1 MKLNKTFGRIATT
14 LVATAMLAS
23 VAAVPAF
30 AVENG
35 GVITG
40 TDGAAIQAITFNKTL
55 RLPIDVDIPTVTF
68 TFSLDAPTGPV
79 DENATDASSSQT
91 IPVEAGTGSWD
102 KTVSFSSGDED
113 LAVDGT
119 TTKTVTKEVSFG
131 VPTFSAAGVYKYL
144 LTEDILT
151 DDDTSATLSDFTQ
164 SDETRAVYFFVKNVE
179 IDGQSK
185 PVVTGAII
193 SDSDSF
199 TTVAADKTD
208 TIVNYYM
215 LEGDP
220 DDDKPDEEPDVKA
233 NDLTITKKVDG
244 DMGNRTEEFEFS
256 IIVGTSGSGKTY
268 NYFIN
273 GKEAETPI
281 AAGAEIPNIKLSHDD
296 TIRITG
302 LSADETVQITEDAAM
317 VNGTMNSDGYTTTYQ
332 VTNGDLTP
340 GNTVTT
346 GLATD
351 SDGKVISTTVTFTNT
366 RAAVSP
372 TGLIMDIA
380 PYALLVVVAAAG
392 CFVFLRKRRED

>member
-68 TFSLDAPTGPV
+68 TFSLDAPTRPV
-79 DENATDASSSQT
+79 DENATDANSSQT
-91 IPVEAGTGSWD
+91 IPVEAGTGNWNE
-102 KTVSFSSGDED
+102 TVSFSSDDEN
-113 LAVDGT
+113 LAEDGT
-119 TTKTVTKEVSFG
+119 TTKTVTKEVSFD

-144 LTEDILT
+144 LTEDTLT
-151 DDDTSATLSDFTQ
+151 DDNTSAALSDFTQ
-164 SDETRAVYFFVKNVE
+164 SDVTRAVYFFVENVE
-179 IDGQSK
+179 IDDQSK

-244 DMGNRTEEFEFS
+244 DMGNKNEEFEFS
-256 IIVGTSGSGKTY
+256 IVVGTSGSGKTY

-281 AAGAEIPNIKLSHDD
+281 AAGDEIPNVMLSHDD

-302 LSADETVQITEDAAM
+302 LSAGESVSITEDAA
-317 VNGTMNSDGYTTTYQ
+317 NNDGSMNSAGYTTTYQ
-332 VTNGDLTP
+332 VTQGQATP
-340 GNTVTT
+340 GKTITT
-346 GLATD
+346 GLATG
-351 SDGKVISTTVTFTNT
+351 SDGKTISTTVTFTNI
-366 RAAVSP
+366 RNAVSP

-380 PYALLVVVAAAG
+380 PYVLLVVAAAAG
-392 CFVFLRKRRED
+392 CFVFLRTRRED